1 MAVLRNATF
10 HSVDIYRKIQ
20 KEPPEVFYEE
30 SYSYKVRNIQKETLL
45 FESLFNKV
53 AGLKA

>member
-1 MAVLRNATF
+1 MAVLRKATS

-30 SYSYKVRNIQKETLL
+30 SCSYKVRNIQKEALL
-45 FESLFNKV
+45 LESLFKKF